1 MKRQKMIL
9 LIAFFTVNLLG
20 SSAQAAFMINTM
32 TGYSSSSDSKTTTDI
47 SDIANHVFIGASI
60 GSKQRLFVGQNITFF
75 THQLKTSDTDKVN
88 TLELGPRVT
97 YFFDENNVF
106 YGTFAWNPYAKGE
119 RTIRSVTEEISGYG
133 LLVGLGA
140 EVKINRNFH
149 IGGSINYKSLNISKA
164 ISSANVASEVSDTY
178 TSLMPMLNLSFR
190 FR

>member
-9 LIAFFTVNLLG
+9 PVILFAISLMA
-20 SSAQAAFMINTM
+20 SSVQAAFMINTM

-47 SDIANHVFIGASI
+47 SDLANHVFIGASI
-60 GSKQRLFVGQNITFF
+60 GQKQQLFVGQNVTLF

-88 TLELGPRVT
+88 TLELGPRLV
-97 YFFDENNVF
+97 YFFDTSNVF
-106 YGTFAWNPYAKGE
+106 YGTFAWNPYAKGK
-119 RTIRSVTEEISGYG
+119 RTVSSVTEEISGYG

-149 IGGSINYKSLNISKA
+149 IGGSINYKSLNISKS
-164 ISSANVASEVSDTY
+164 ISSSNVATEVSDTY